1 MDCLPPDFVGG
12 FLRGDFIL
20 RVFFRAFCLCSLVA
34 AVSIAA
40 SAATAGDLNP
50 DTERAF
56 GKNAGVTVS
65 GLRYGRHP
73 DKLRLV
79 LDATGPLNFDYW
91 MSESGKTIVV
101 LIPQI
106 EWSAPD
112 YIRMDQKSRI
122 YRISFFAN
130 PSGGGVL
137 SILGRS
143 KLGLSAIELLGPAEG
158 RPHRVV
164 FDIPNRQ
171 QDAWLPVGGIVRDG
185 KLLPSHEKWPPVQQA
200 VAGRDLPVMTRR
212 TAADSTAPDFKRQAM
227 ESRAPV
233 SAAQLV
239 ENPPLRLK
247 QAR

>member
-1 MDCLPPDFVGG
+1 MRVCSFVVGVAVAAG
-12 FLRGDFIL
+12 
-20 RVFFRAFCLCSLVA
+20 LVA
-34 AVSIAA
+34 GGTV
-40 SAATAGDLNP
+40 AGEPNP

-56 GKNAGVTVS
+56 GKNAGITVE
-65 GLRYGRHP
+65 GIRFGRHP
-73 DKLRLV
+73 DKVRLV

-106 EWSAPD
+106 KWSAPD
-112 YIRMDQKSRI
+112 YIRMDQDSRI

-143 KLGLSAIELLGPAEG
+143 KLGLSTIELLGPDEG
-158 RPHRVV
+158 RPYRVV

-171 QDAWLPVGGIVRDG
+171 QDAWLPMGGIIRDG
-185 KLLPSHEKWPPVQQA
+185 KLLPSHEKWPPAQQA
-200 VAGRDLPVMTRR
+200 VAGRDLPVVTRQ
-212 TAADSTAPDFKRQAM
+212 TM
-227 ESRAPV
+227 EHRAPV

-239 ENPPLRLK
+239 ENLSLGRGK
-247 QAR
+247 KR